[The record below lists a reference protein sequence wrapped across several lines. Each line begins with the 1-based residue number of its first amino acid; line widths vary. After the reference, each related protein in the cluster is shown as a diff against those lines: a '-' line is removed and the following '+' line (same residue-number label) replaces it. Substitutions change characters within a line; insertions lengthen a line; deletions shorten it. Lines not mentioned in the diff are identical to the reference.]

1 MGMRGEETQM
11 VSRGVVDESEKV
23 GIRLEPR
30 GSNDGRMVGLGSRTR
45 ASDTA
50 SMIWNLVS

>member
-11 VSRGVVDESEKV
+11 VTRGVVDEREKV
-23 GIRLEPR
+23 GIRLEPS
-30 GSNDGRMVGLGSRTR
+30 GSNDGRMVGLGRRTR

-50 SMIWNLVS
+50 SMIWSLVS